1 MGEGLNIKLIV
12 FWALVIFAFAGL
24 GIFGILNQDLVKKE
38 EPVFTPQVSG
48 NYNKNCSID
57 VERGKVEY
65 IFVNDENNT
74 IKTLN
79 VKYTSNNPT
88 QEDYDTANQ
97 IAGLN
102 VLGVNTTMQGDL
114 SKFVLSLYVN
124 INQMDFA
131 SLARYQM
138 LLTSLNINILNS
150 TSYDRY
156 VDLFKDSYTS
166 YTCDQ
171 GTNNTTTST
180 ATTTTSNISTSST
193 SSIVTTTSSTT
204 LVNN

>member
-124 INQMDFA
+124 INQMDFS

-166 YTCDQ
+166 YTCDL

-180 ATTTTSNISTSST
+180 TTTTTSNISTSST
-193 SSIVTTTSSTT
+193 SSTVTTTSSTT